1 VAPVTF
7 FATVRKLSG
16 RNGKRSASEEHHNY
30 ESDRKHSSVT
40 SYGRE
45 VIESQT
51 KKGNQIMKNPST
63 QFKPTAGVLIP
74 LLLAAFPLMFL
85 EYDARAQGS
94 GNLENILRAVRD
106 IEAARTFS
114 QVQTAIDSHE
124 TVWKDRSTVAALNDT
139 LALPLASDVRLCR
152 QIERELALDYQR
164 YGREVAAALH
174 SVRILAMAA
183 LSAQSVR
190 EFAAFMGGFSELAD
204 SLNPDLVRAA
214 LRPAAGNYPPA
225 LLSLMEQLGGDW
237 PRYGALNAAT
247 RMAQSVQQSGS
258 GERSEGRSNTS
269 TFEDRTAEQFLKSG
283 RQIPDGLITN
293 PVYP

>member
-1 VAPVTF
+1 MNINIASNLLSPVVKGSCRSGIGVIAAMLIMRLTL
-7 FATVRKLSG
+7 VLSV
-16 RNGKRSASEEHHNY
+16 N
-30 ESDRKHSSVT
+30 
-40 SYGRE
+40 
-45 VIESQT
+45 
-51 KKGNQIMKNPST
+51 
-63 QFKPTAGVLIP
+63 
-74 LLLAAFPLMFL
+74 
-85 EYDARAQGS
+85 AQGS
-94 GNLENILRAVRD
+94 GNDEDILRAVKD
-106 IEAARTFS
+106 IEAAATFS

-124 TVWKDRSTVAALNDT
+124 TVWKDPGTVAVLNDT
-139 LALPLASDVRLCR
+139 LARPLAVDIRLLR
-152 QIERELALDYQR
+152 QLERELALDYQR
-164 YGREVAAALH
+164 HGREVAAALH

-204 SLNPDLVRAA
+204 SLNPNLVRAA

-269 TFEDRTAEQFLKSG
+269 TFEDRAAESIIKMG
-283 RQIPDGLITN
+283 RQIPDGLITS